1 MEKIQR
7 GVTII
12 DGRGGY
18 SGQDVRM
25 VFTVISH
32 QELPRLKKLIS
43 DIDPQAFV
51 VVNDTLEVM
60 GRGIGNQPHW

>member
-1 MEKIQR
+1 MEMIQQ

-12 DGRGGY
+12 GGRGGY
-18 SGQDVRM
+18 TGQDIDM

-32 QELPRLKKLIS
+32 QELPRLKKLIN

-51 VVNDTLEVM
+51 VSF
-60 GRGIGNQPHW
+60 